1 MVRARRV
8 FRYPLHSTDI
18 TTMKFPNTWLLSLLL
33 ASTSPAAFACN
44 VIYGSNWAF
53 VSQPPP
59 GWSDHC
65 GDDVPPGTNL
75 ALLPKGKTWDDTH
88 AVLYVSVFD
97 RTQPDLA
104 TFIRDEEKSFRAESR
119 SVKITPLQ
127 LPGKKHPGMVFARID
142 GALDGKYELV
152 AYAEGPNAYY
162 LIVLSNDSA
171 ALRERNRA
179 AFVAF
184 LDNFHAMR
192 RDR

>member
-1 MVRARRV
+1 MPPPRPHA
-8 FRYPLHSTDI
+8 TTI
-18 TTMKFPNTWLLSLLL
+18 TTMNLPNPWVLSLLL
-33 ASTSPAAFACN
+33 ASVSPAAFACN
-44 VIYGSNWAF
+44 VIYGNDWAF

-59 GWSDHC
+59 GWSDYC
-65 GDDVPPGTNL
+65 GDDVPSGMNL

-97 RTQPDLA
+97 RTQPNLA
-104 TFIRDEEKSFRAESR
+104 AFIRDEDKSFRAESP
-119 SVKITPLQ
+119 SVKIAPLQ
-127 LPGKKHPGMVFARID
+127 LPVKKRPGMVFARID

-171 ALRERNRA
+171 ALRDRNRA
-179 AFVAF
+179 AFVEY
-184 LDNFHAMR
+184 LDSFRAMK